1 MPTYIILLGFSPK
14 HAIPL
19 SNITVFGGSLANTF
33 LNMRKRH
40 PLADRPLV
48 DWDLI
53 LVMEPLTIGGAL
65 MGAFLNKVL
74 PEMLLTVLLVILL
87 SFTAYNTL
95 KKATKMYKAETKAMR
110 RSNKTGPNRES
121 ELIRMAAKEE
131 ADGDATE
138 NLLEN
143 AEEIVDEEAKQEAAI
158 IRNDELEE
166 ILQEEKST
174 PVANLMILV
183 TMFVVV
189 LAINL
194 LKGGGAFPSPI
205 GIKCGSGSFWFANF
219 AMLLWILVISAFV
232 RQYLLQRYKAKQRC
246 GYKYVEGDIQWD
258 ARATIV
264 YPSVCCFAGFFAG
277 MFGVVRDRYLDID
290 SPIWLTCCVSGRR
303 DCQGSTHACHGRASS
318 RELC

>member
-19 SNITVFGGSLANTF
+19 SNITVFGGSLANTY
-33 LNMRKRH
+33 LNTRKRH

-110 RSNKTGPNRES
+110 RTNKASAQRES
-121 ELIRMAAKEE
+121 ELIRMAADEE
-131 ADGDATE
+131 TDGDAKE
-138 NLLEN
+138 KLLDN
-143 AEEIVDEEAKQEAAI
+143 AEEIVDEEEQPKQDEATPVV
-158 IRNDELEE
+158 RNDELEE
-166 ILQEEKST
+166 ILEEEKTT

-183 TMFVVV
+183 TMFIVV

-194 LKGGGAFPSPI
+194 LKGGGAFPSPV
-205 GIKCGSGSFWFANF
+205 GIKCGSTSFWVANLV
-219 AMLLWILVISAFV
+219 MLIWIFVISAFV

-246 GYKYVEGDIQWD
+246 GYEYVEGDIQWD

-264 YPSVCCFAGFFAG
+264 YPFVCCFAGFFAG
-277 MFGVVRDRYLDID
+277 MFGVVRT
-290 SPIWLTCCVSGRR
+290 S
-303 DCQGSTHACHGRASS
+303 
-318 RELC
+318 